1 MRRTS
6 IADPQGPGPVQAAPS
21 APPRPG
27 EADDVERLLDSV
39 THLSVALRE
48 LAEDF
53 ARLLEFLDNLTAA
66 QEATRDGLADLDRR
80 LSVLASRDDVADRPD
95 GPG

>member
-6 IADPQGPGPVQAAPS
+6 IADPQRPGSLQAAPS

-27 EADDVERLLDSV
+27 ETDDVERLLDSV

-53 ARLLEFLDNLTAA
+53 ARLLELLDNLTAA
-66 QEATRDGLADLDRR
+66 QEATHHGLADLDRR
-80 LSVLASRDDVADRPD
+80 LSVLASRDDVADRRD

>member
-1 MRRTS
+1 M
-6 IADPQGPGPVQAAPS
+6 
-21 APPRPG
+21 
-27 EADDVERLLDSV
+27 ERLLDSV

-53 ARLLEFLDNLTAA
+53 ARLLELFDNLTAA

-80 LSVLASRDDVADRPD
+80 LSVLASPDDVADRRD